1 MDSFHYLSKVHERQP
16 FFLKENQI
24 DSWIK
29 NDKSNIIFDEI
40 INFHKVSTEVN
51 KIWCNSNDLISELQD
66 KINNYSTYLIYLMLS
81 IIKIFFIA
89 SFNILVLFELQSKP
103 VGKGLSC
110 FSEEDS
116 VNNNYESFRGL
127 YFESDNSIRVV
138 SFKSKNKSLKIIS
151 KLTPYKISENL

>member
-1 MDSFHYLSKVHERQP
+1 
-16 FFLKENQI
+16 
-24 DSWIK
+24 
-29 NDKSNIIFDEI
+29 
-40 INFHKVSTEVN
+40 
-51 KIWCNSNDLISELQD
+51 
-66 KINNYSTYLIYLMLS
+66 MLN
-81 IIKIFFIA
+81 IIKIFLFA
-89 SFNILVLFELQSKP
+89 SLNLLVLSELQSKP

-151 KLTPYKISENL
+151 KLTPYKISANFIKFKIKFIWYGDISFEEFTLRRKDLELNHERNNENRVLKCKILDGEFMPEMIELKNLFQLKFDDGLKSNKI

>member
-1 MDSFHYLSKVHERQP
+1 
-16 FFLKENQI
+16 
-24 DSWIK
+24 
-29 NDKSNIIFDEI
+29 
-40 INFHKVSTEVN
+40 
-51 KIWCNSNDLISELQD
+51 
-66 KINNYSTYLIYLMLS
+66 MLN
-81 IIKIFFIA
+81 IIKIFFI
-89 SFNILVLFELQSKP
+89 SFLNFLMLSELQSKP

-151 KLTPYKISENL
+151 KLTPYKISENSVKFKIKFIWYGDISFEEFSLRRKDLELNHEINNKNRVLKCEILDGEFMPEMIELKNFFQVKFDDGLKSNKI

>member
-1 MDSFHYLSKVHERQP
+1 
-16 FFLKENQI
+16 
-24 DSWIK
+24 
-29 NDKSNIIFDEI
+29 
-40 INFHKVSTEVN
+40 
-51 KIWCNSNDLISELQD
+51 
-66 KINNYSTYLIYLMLS
+66 MLN
-81 IIKIFFIA
+81 IIKIFFIT
-89 SFNILVLFELQSKP
+89 SLNLLVLSELQSKP

-151 KLTPYKISENL
+151 KLTPYKISENFVKFKIKFIWYGDISFEEFALGRKDLELNHEINNINKILKCKILDGEFMPEMIELKNFFQLKFDDGLKSNKI

>member
-1 MDSFHYLSKVHERQP
+1 
-16 FFLKENQI
+16 
-24 DSWIK
+24 
-29 NDKSNIIFDEI
+29 
-40 INFHKVSTEVN
+40 
-51 KIWCNSNDLISELQD
+51 
-66 KINNYSTYLIYLMLS
+66 MLN
-81 IIKIFFIA
+81 IIKIFLFA
-89 SFNILVLFELQSKP
+89 PLNLLVISELQSKP

-151 KLTPYKISENL
+151 KLTPYKISENSVKFKIKFIWYGNISFEEFTLGRKDLELNHEINNKNRVLKCKILDGEFMPEMSALKNFFQLKFDDGLKSNKI

>member
-1 MDSFHYLSKVHERQP
+1 
-16 FFLKENQI
+16 
-24 DSWIK
+24 
-29 NDKSNIIFDEI
+29 
-40 INFHKVSTEVN
+40 
-51 KIWCNSNDLISELQD
+51 
-66 KINNYSTYLIYLMLS
+66 MLN

-89 SFNILVLFELQSKP
+89 SLNFVVFFELQSRP

-110 FSEEDS
+110 FSEEES

-151 KLTPYKISENL
+151 KLTPYKITENTVKFKIKFIWYGNISFEEFSLARKDLELNHEINNKNRVLKCKILDGEFMPEMEELKNFFQLEFDDGLKSNKI

>member
-1 MDSFHYLSKVHERQP
+1 MLKV
-16 FFLKENQI
+16 
-24 DSWIK
+24 
-29 NDKSNIIFDEI
+29 
-40 INFHKVSTEVN
+40 
-51 KIWCNSNDLISELQD
+51 
-66 KINNYSTYLIYLMLS
+66 
-81 IIKIFFIA
+81 IKIFF
-89 SFNILVLFELQSKP
+89 FTILIFFVLSELQSKP

-151 KLTPYKISENL
+151 KLTPYKISENSVKFKIKFIWYGDISFEEFTLRRKNLELNHEINNKNRVLKCKILDGEFMPEMIVLKNFFQVKFDDGLKSNKI

>member
-1 MDSFHYLSKVHERQP
+1 M
-16 FFLKENQI
+16 LK
-24 DSWIK
+24 
-29 NDKSNIIFDEI
+29 
-40 INFHKVSTEVN
+40 
-51 KIWCNSNDLISELQD
+51 
-66 KINNYSTYLIYLMLS
+66 
-81 IIKIFFIA
+81 IIKIFLFA
-89 SFNILVLFELQSKP
+89 SLNLLVLSELQSKP

-151 KLTPYKISENL
+151 KLTPYKISDNFVKFKIKFIWYGDISFEEFTLNRKDLELNHEINNKNKVLKCKILDGEFMPEMIELKNFFQVKFDDGLKSNKI